1 MQQLYEQL
9 AITLGNYVPSLIG
22 ALVILIL
29 GWLAA
34 WLISAIVRGVLKHTT
49 LDNRIAGWAGIDKD
63 QSGYRLE
70 NTVSKVIFYILMIFV
85 LVAFFQALGLTII
98 TEPLNNLLNVVFAY
112 IPNLLAAGALL
123 LVAWI
128 IAAGTKF
135 VVSRGIQATKLEE
148 RLTSQADLEEP
159 GRVRLS
165 DSLANVA
172 YWFIFLLFLP
182 AILGALNMAGL
193 LDPVQGM
200 INELLAYLPNVL
212 GAAIIVLVGWFLAR
226 IIRQIVTGL
235 LASLG
240 TDQLSE
246 RVGLNRVVG
255 EQKLSSIVGTVVYVL
270 VLIPVIIAG
279 LQALQIEAIS
289 APATSM
295 LNTLLEA
302 VPAIFGAMLVLGITY
317 LIGRLVAGLVSNVL
331 SSIGFDRILSLIGL
345 GREPQEGQRTPS
357 EIVGYLVLIGLMLFA
372 TVEAAELLGF
382 EIVAVLVAD
391 FLAFAGQ
398 VILGLIIFG
407 LALYLGNLA
416 YSVIMSTVRTNTN
429 LLAQAARLA
438 IIVLG
443 TTMALRQMDVAEDI
457 VNLAF
462 GLLLGAIAVAIA
474 LAFGLGAR
482 DTAGREVE
490 SWLQQFRGGSSSSSI
505 EER

>member
-1 MQQLYEQL
+1 MQQLYEQ
-9 AITLGNYVPSLIG
+9 IVVTLGNYVPSLVG

-29 GWLAA
+29 GWLVA
-34 WLISAIVRGVLKHTT
+34 WLISAIIRGVLKRTT
-49 LDNRIAGWAGIDKD
+49 LDNRIAGWAGMGKE
-63 QSGYRLE
+63 QTGYQLE
-70 NTVSKVIFYILMIFV
+70 NTVGKVVFYILMVFV
-85 LVAFFQALGLTII
+85 LVAFFQALRLTVI

-128 IAAGTKF
+128 IAAGLKF
-135 VVSRGIQATKLEE
+135 IVSRGIRATKLEE
-148 RLTSQADLEEP
+148 RLSSRAELEET

-172 YWFIFLLFLP
+172 YWFVFLLFLP
-182 AILGALNMAGL
+182 AILGALNMQGL
-193 LDPVQGM
+193 LGPVQDM
-200 INELLAYLPNVL
+200 INELLTYLPNLL
-212 GAAIIVLVGWFLAR
+212 GTAIIVLVGWFVAR

-240 TDQLSE
+240 TDQLGE
-246 RVGLNRVVG
+246 RVGLDRVVG
-255 EQKLSSIVGTVVYVL
+255 EQTLSGIIGTVVYAL

-295 LNTLLEA
+295 LNTLLNA
-302 VPAIFGAMLVLGITY
+302 VPAIFGAMLVLGVTY
-317 LIGRLVAGLVSNVL
+317 LIARLVAGLVSKVL
-331 SSIGFDRILSLIGL
+331 SSIGFDRVLSLIGL
-345 GREPQEGQRTPS
+345 GREPQAGQRTPS

-372 TVEAAELLGF
+372 MVEAAELLGF

-398 VILGLIIFG
+398 IILGLIIFG
-407 LALYLGNLA
+407 LGLYLANLA
-416 YSVIMSTVRTNTN
+416 HSVITSTVRTNTI

-438 IIVLG
+438 IIVLA

-482 DTAGREVE
+482 DAAGREVE
-490 SWLQQFRGGSSSSSI
+490 SWLKQFRGGSSRSSI